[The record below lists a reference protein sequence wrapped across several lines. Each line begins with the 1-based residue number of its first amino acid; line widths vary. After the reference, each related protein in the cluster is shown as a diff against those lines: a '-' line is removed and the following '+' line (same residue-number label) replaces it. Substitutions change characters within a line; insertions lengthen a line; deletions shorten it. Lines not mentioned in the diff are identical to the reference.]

1 MKSNE
6 LKSDSGDSEPFTG
19 SCLTE
24 LQESGPGRNLETRL
38 AEWVELT
45 EQKRGLEAQLRT
57 VQEKLT
63 AIEEPLLEDFTLA
76 GFQNA
81 KIHGMTVYKSREFF
95 CRAKEGVEKAT
106 LINAFREAGMEN
118 AIGLQWQTLRALSK
132 EWSEAGEEPP
142 AAIRDLVN
150 LGETFRLRA
159 RKG

>member
-6 LKSDSGDSEPFTG
+6 LKSASVDSEPFTG
-19 SCLTE
+19 SCLTAPPA
-24 LQESGPGRNLETRL
+24 SGLERNLETRL

-81 KIHGMTVYKSREFF
+81 KLNGFTVYKSKEFY
-95 CRAKEGVEKAT
+95 CRAKEGVDKAT

-132 EWSEAGEEPP
+132 EWSEAGEAPP
-142 AAIRDLVN
+142 AGIKDLVD